1 LVRLVVVVLGAV
13 QLLFPHR
20 DRLTLVGVVQGH
32 HLQTTAVLL
41 CVQVGLAVLELSSS
55 VTLQH

>member
-32 HLQTTAVLL
+32 RLPAMLVRV
-41 CVQVGLAVLELSSS
+41 CVLAVLVALELLLS